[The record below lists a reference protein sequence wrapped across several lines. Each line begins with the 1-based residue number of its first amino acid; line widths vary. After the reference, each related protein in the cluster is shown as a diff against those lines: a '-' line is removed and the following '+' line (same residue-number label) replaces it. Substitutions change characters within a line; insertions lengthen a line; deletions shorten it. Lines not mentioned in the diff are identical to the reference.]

1 MSTSRVL
8 PAAVLAVLVVL
19 ETAGTARAQTSCDDA
34 LQQARKSYDL
44 GLFEDVP
51 VQLAPCLGAKVSRAM
66 AVQVHSL
73 LALAYLAVDD
83 VIMAR
88 REVSTILRLDAAF
101 EPGSP
106 ARFAALVAEVRRE
119 EQTAQVASVSKTKE
133 SLREAPATVV
143 VITGEEIERRG
154 YHDLEEVFHDLPGF
168 DISRS
173 NGATY
178 STFYQ
183 RGFRSNN
190 NDRILLL
197 LDGIEQN
204 NLTGNRLF
212 LSRQYPLSNIDRIEV
227 IYGPAST
234 MYGANAYSGVISVLT
249 KEPEALVSE
258 GSTLGTRGEL
268 TGGPFATLAADLTLA
283 GRNHSSSVAWSLTAR
298 RFRSDEQDL
307 SWHPDW
313 DFDFPTVDYKRLMR
327 LEGPYAQL
335 FCAAVAELCQPGASP
350 YFQVEVDENGLP
362 ARIELTP
369 EGESLARD
377 LDRQSARNHGF
388 RYVDPTDD
396 WMVYGKLRISNLTL
410 GVELWEIREGTG
422 GDSSVQS
429 IIPTSFWGPQETAFY
444 LKYSRDVAA
453 GLTFNALARYLQTG
467 LRRGESKFLFSESYS
482 GALLTLFDLVGSPP
496 TEPWVLVGSYGESS
510 SQLKTELGLVYQS
523 AEKLTAVG
531 GLDVRLGSLQSQ
543 PDVVFYDLDDP
554 DNPDRQPPGVLHPEQ
569 IQHTDLG
576 LYVQAAYALKKNL
589 RVIAGGRL
597 DYNEITNRRD
607 PGYGFGTLFT
617 PRLAAVYTRGRGV
630 LKAIYSEAFKDPSD
644 FEKLGTVPFLRNYVS
659 DGLRPERVKNYE
671 LSANWQS
678 TDKVVV
684 EVSLYQ
690 ASYRDVVAL
699 GVKAGCTPSLSDLCG
714 QLANLKRLRIRGA
727 EATARIRPAAQFE
740 MFGNFTWTDS
750 IETAPQSGLP
760 VGDIAPYRFN
770 LGLTAEPLRKLTLD
784 LRGSYIASRN
794 TGPGTTVATNP
805 VSSVPS
811 SFDLKLALTWS
822 MTSALKLQLTGANLL
837 DREIYD
843 PGVESPGFG
852 FAAVLPQP
860 GRRIYLRLLAGTQ
873 GRPSS

>member
-1 MSTSRVL
+1 MSLSRAL
-8 PAAVLAVLVVL
+8 PAAVLATLVVL
-19 ETAGTARAQTSCDDA
+19 ETAGTAWAQTSCDDA
-34 LQQARKSYDL
+34 FRQARKSYDL

-51 VQLAPCLGAKVSRAM
+51 GQLAPCLGAKVSRAT

-73 LALAYLAVDD
+73 LALAALAADD
-83 VIMAR
+83 PAKAR

-101 EPGSP
+101 EPGP
-106 ARFAALVAEVRRE
+106 PPRFAALVEEVRRE

-133 SLREAPATVV
+133 SLREAPATVA

-173 NGATY
+173 NGAIY

-183 RGFRSNN
+183 RGLRSNTS
-190 NDRILLL
+190 DRNLFL

-204 NLTGNRLF
+204 DLTGNLLA
-212 LSRQYPLSNIDRIEV
+212 LSRQFPLSNIDRIEV

-234 MYGANAYSGVISVLT
+234 MYGANAYTGVISILT
-249 KEPEALVSE
+249 KAPEALLPE
-258 GSTLGTRGEL
+258 GARIGLRGEL
-268 TGGPFATLAADLTLA
+268 TSGPFATRAADATVA
-283 GRNHSSSVAWSLTAR
+283 GRSQRSSVAWSLTAR
-298 RFRSDEQDL
+298 RFRSAERDL
-307 SWHPDW
+307 SSYPDW
-313 DFDFPTVDYKRLMR
+313 DFDFPTVDYKKVMR
-327 LEGPYAQL
+327 LDGPNVQE
-335 FCAAVAELCQPGASP
+335 FCAAVAGLCQPGASP

-377 LDRQSARNHGF
+377 LDRRSARSHGF

-396 WMVYGKLRISNLTL
+396 WLIYGKLRISNLTL
-410 GVELWEIREGTG
+410 GAEIWQIREGTA

-429 IIPTSFWGPQETAFY
+429 VLPASFLVSQDTALY
-444 LKYSRDVAA
+444 LQYSRDVAA

-467 LRRGESKFLFSESYS
+467 LHRGDSKYLFYESYS
-482 GALLTLFDLVGSPP
+482 GGLLTLADLVMSPP
-496 TEPWVLVGSYGESS
+496 TEPWVLVASYGGSS

-554 DNPDRQPPGVLHPEQ
+554 GNPDRQPPALLHPEQ

-576 LYVQAAYALKKNL
+576 LYAQVAYALRKHLK
-589 RVIAGGRL
+589 VIAGGRL

-617 PRLAAVYTRGRGV
+617 PRLAAVSTWGRGV
-630 LKAIYSEAFKDPSD
+630 LKAIYSEAFKDPTD

-659 DGLRPERVKNYE
+659 DGLRPERVRNYE

-678 TDKVVV
+678 TDELAF
-684 EVSLYQ
+684 EVSLFQ

-699 GVKAGCTPSLSDLCG
+699 QVKEGCTPSLSDLCG
-714 QLANLKRLRIRGA
+714 KLANRNRFRVRGVQ
-727 EATARIRPAAQFE
+727 ATARIRPAAAFE
-740 MFGNFTWTDS
+740 AFGNFNWTDS
-750 IETAPQSGLP
+750 VETAPQAGLL

-770 LGLTAEPLRKLTLD
+770 LGLTVGPLRKLTLD
-784 LRGSYIASRN
+784 LRGSYIASRK
-794 TGPGTTVATNP
+794 TGQGTTVATNP
-805 VSSVPS
+805 LRSIPP

-822 MTSALKLQLTGANLL
+822 IAPALKLQLTGGNLL
-837 DREIYD
+837 NREIYD

-852 FAAVLPQP
+852 FAPSLPQP
-860 GRRIYLRLLAGTQ
+860 GRAFYLRLITDLPATGK
-873 GRPSS
+873 

>member
-1 MSTSRVL
+1 ML
-8 PAAVLAVLVVL
+8 
-19 ETAGTARAQTSCDDA
+19 
-34 LQQARKSYDL
+34 
-44 GLFEDVP
+44 
-51 VQLAPCLGAKVSRAM
+51 
-66 AVQVHSL
+66 
-73 LALAYLAVDD
+73 
-83 VIMAR
+83 
-88 REVSTILRLDAAF
+88 
-101 EPGSP
+101 
-106 ARFAALVAEVRRE
+106 RE
-119 EQTAQVASVSKTKE
+119 EQTAQVASVSKTRE

-154 YHDLEEVFHDLPGF
+154 YRDLEEVFHDLPGF

-173 NGATY
+173 NGGTY

-183 RGFRSNN
+183 RGFRSNT
-190 NDRILLL
+190 NDRILLV

-249 KEPEALVSE
+249 KEPEAFVSE
-258 GSTLGTRGEL
+258 GSVFGTRGEL
-268 TGGPFATLAADLTLA
+268 TSGPFATRAADLTLA
-283 GRNHSSSVAWSLTAR
+283 GRSQSSSVAWSLTAR

-307 SWHPDW
+307 SSHPDW

-327 LEGPYAQL
+327 LEGPYAQA

-350 YFQVEVDENGLP
+350 YFQIETDENGLP
-362 ARIELTP
+362 TRIELTQA
-369 EGESLARD
+369 GENLARD
-377 LDRQSARNHGF
+377 LDRESARRHGF
-388 RYVDPTDD
+388 RYVDRTDD

-410 GVELWEIREGTG
+410 GAEIWEIREGTG

-429 IIPTSFWGPQETAFY
+429 VIPASSWVPQETAFY

-467 LRRGESKFLFSESYS
+467 LHRGDSKYLFSESYS
-482 GALLTLFDLVGSPP
+482 GALLTLFDLVSSPP
-496 TEPWVLVGSYGESS
+496 TEPWVLVASYGESS
-510 SQLKTELGLVYQS
+510 SQLKTELGLVYHS

-543 PDVVFYDLDDP
+543 PDVAFYDLDDP
-554 DNPDRQPPGVLHPEQ
+554 DNPDRQPPSVLSPEQ

-576 LYVQAAYALKKNL
+576 LYAQAAYALKKNL

-597 DYNEITNRRD
+597 DYNEITNRRE

-678 TDKVVV
+678 TDSVAF
-684 EVSLYQ
+684 ELSLYQ
-690 ASYRDVVAL
+690 SSYRDVVAL
-699 GVKAGCTPSLSDLCG
+699 GVKEGCTPSLSDLCG
-714 QLANLKRLRIRGA
+714 QLANLKRFRVRGA
-727 EATARIRPAAQFE
+727 QATTRVRPAARFE
-740 MFGNFTWTDS
+740 AFGNFTYTDS

-770 LGLTAEPLRKLTLD
+770 LGLTAEPLRKLALD
-784 LRGSYIASRN
+784 LRGSYIASRK

-822 MTSALKLQLTGANLL
+822 MVSTLKLQLTGANLL
-837 DREIYD
+837 DRAIYD

-860 GRRIYLRLLAGTQ
+860 GRTFYLRLITDH
-873 GRPSS
+873 